1 MVSNLLNYPPMR
13 AVFLTAALLFG
24 AGAASANS
32 FTESRL
38 WQERFYWDALIQSR
52 DRAARVSADPALL
65 DVVETLAHQVA
76 QQALN
81 IEQIQTYAKSQI
93 DNLKFAFAQKNPG
106 PSLAV
111 IQNNLTTLSRG
122 SEQIRNNL
130 YYLTARTRM
139 GASQALPD
147 PKLTEKAALLIAQI
161 QNVQLKLNALYLDTV
176 SVAKAVRQETWY
188 ADDFFRYSCEDL
200 LSSVVS
206 VQDSVYS
213 VYNASYEL
221 YMQSK

>member
-1 MVSNLLNYPPMR
+1 MQ
-13 AVFLTAALLFG
+13 AAFLAAAFLFG
-24 AGAASANS
+24 AAPAFANS

-65 DVVETLAHQVA
+65 EVIETLAHQVA

-81 IEQIQTYAKSQI
+81 IEQIQAYAKAQI
-93 DNLKFAFAQKNPG
+93 DNLKFAFGQKNPA

-111 IQNNLTTLSRG
+111 IQNNFTTLSRG

-139 GASQALPD
+139 SSSQALPD
-147 PKLTEKAALLIAQI
+147 PKLTEKATLLIAQI

-176 SVAKAVRQETWY
+176 SVVNAVRRETWY
-188 ADDFFRYSCEDL
+188 ADDFFRYSAEDL

-213 VYNASYEL
+213 VYNSSYEL
-221 YMQSK
+221 YLLSK